1 MSLPGEGFPADAA
14 LLRWGRDV
22 VEREADAL
30 HALAA
35 SLDARFAE
43 TVRILARTVDRGG
56 RILVCGMGKSGIA
69 ARKVAATLRSTG
81 APAVFLHPGE
91 AAHGD
96 LGLVTAGDALVAIS
110 RSGDLD
116 ELGAVVAAAERLSVP
131 VIAWTRREDSALA
144 RAADLVVPLPVGPE
158 ADPDDIVPTASTAA
172 AIAVG
177 DAAAIALFRAR
188 GLTRDDFARLHPG
201 GLLGRRLTLRVRDL
215 MRAGPE
221 LPLVSGER
229 TLLDVLQVI
238 SDKRLG
244 LAIVADAAG
253 KLAGVLTDGDV
264 RRALLEDPGA
274 LERPVSG
281 HMTPDPRTIAPDEL
295 VARAIEMMER
305 PERRITALVVTDG
318 GRPVGVVH
326 LHDCLQTGLR
336 PAAEAS
342 PPQRVSPLGTPLA

>member
-1 MSLPGEGFPADAA
+1 MTAPGHGLPDDAA

-30 HALAA
+30 HALAS

-56 RILVCGMGKSGIA
+56 RILVSGMGKSGLA
-69 ARKVAATLRSTG
+69 ARKAAATLRSTG

-131 VIAWTRREDSALA
+131 VIAWTQREDSALA
-144 RAADLVVPLPVGPE
+144 RAADLVVPLSVGPE

-172 AIAVG
+172 AIALG
-177 DAAAIALFRAR
+177 DAAALALFRAR

-215 MRAGPE
+215 MRAGAG
-221 LPLVSGER
+221 LPLVTGDR

-244 LAIVADAAG
+244 LAVVTDASG
-253 KLAGVLTDGDV
+253 RLAGVLTDGDV
-264 RRALLEDPGA
+264 RRALLDDADA
-274 LERPVSG
+274 LHRPVSG
-281 HMTPDPRTIAPDEL
+281 HMTRDPRTIGPDEL
-295 VARAIEMMER
+295 VARAIEIMER
-305 PERRITALVVTDG
+305 PERRITALVVAEE
-318 GRPVGVVH
+318 GRAVGVLH

-336 PAAEAS
+336 PVPEPH